1 MVKHPADMAWFVFST
16 MAGSVNSAPW
26 LSFGTIMQGILST
39 WSRNNTSIMFPTL
52 GYPWL
57 SSLKLAEID
66 RLTPH
71 KNHEGSPL
79 LFAVQ
84 TPDLPT
90 ASVIIVR
97 LYPGRW
103 RLDASGGYTDQEK
116 SVHWLTW
123 GLIMI
128 IHVCLMSWN
137 ALLFHQ
143 WNLESLHQWHFVGNP
158 WGGHSLLAA

>member
-1 MVKHPADMAWFVFST
+1 MWKPRRHGFH
-16 MAGSVNSAPW
+16 PW
-26 LSFGTIMQGILST
+26 LRTSLSCGTIMQGILSS
-39 WSRNNTSIMFPTL
+39 WWIILPTL

-71 KNHEGSPL
+71 KNHEGSP
-79 LFAVQ
+79 
-84 TPDLPT
+84 TYPDLPT

-103 RLDASGGYTDQEK
+103 RLDASGGYTDREK

-143 WNLESLHQWHFVGNP
+143 WNLESLHQWHESSAIL
-158 WGGHSLLAA
+158 GGAIPF